1 MVEVVQNVPGEAWT
15 GNGPVDAAYNAI
27 ARATDRRIDIISYK
41 LGAKG
46 VGQNA
51 LCQVDI
57 TAVYHEQNFHGVGL
71 ATDVVEASARALVH
85 VMNLTCRAD
94 KVADYKQS
102 MQKNRELGG
111 V

>member
-1 MVEVVQNVPGEAWT
+1 
-15 GNGPVDAAYNAI
+15 AI

-51 LCQVDI
+51 LGQVDI

-94 KVADYKQS
+94 KVANYKQN
-102 MQKNRELGG
+102 MHKNRELGG